1 MSREVL
7 ENAMRNLEEIFV
19 LNSRN
24 TITDAGGV
32 AGQVGGSVLRS
43 RQISNQLTANADDA
57 VFLDRYLTETL
68 PPNIKSSGSP
78 GDPSNAG
85 EPRGSIIA
93 YHNAQGTDANTGRL
107 AIEGGKVVGGYVAD
121 VTIKDLIGD
130 VSGGSA
136 NINSQVKSPT
146 TDKPSLGLVEINN
159 PFLSLPTRNVLPVA
173 LFCTSIPTIELSR
186 AVPYVIVRVISPMT
200 PIKGGRIT
208 TLSLGAHLGD
218 ASYEVKPGTVEHDI
232 ATSTRATRLPAGVLV
247 PAGSN
252 AGEQSLFG
260 MEMFTTPQ
268 TLVNANKTVGSRGV
282 PILDPFRP
290 LISLD
295 GVNIR
300 VFPAGHGALAF
311 KEATVNVK
319 IHDRSKMQDVG
330 QLLRPDQFGYN
341 FIELEYGWA
350 HPDEPEANNPYAP
363 FINSFRQ
370 RELYTVVSSNISMG
384 DDGSVSVS
392 IRCSLKGA
400 RDLLNLT
407 PISDVWTDT
416 TKAEQ
421 LFEEASR
428 IVKNIDADKD
438 ENPETDIR
446 YVETIRSL
454 SKSGAAGK
462 FGISA
467 EEKTLIKEFIQQA
480 SSNTGDL
487 GELRKKIVEIY
498 GESGEGGEY
507 KTVIDSASSTFKKK
521 VDAVAVSAELYEL
534 GKKNTGNASIDATPD
549 AKTKGTT
556 RSYITFGKAVTSF
569 VGAPMTSGN
578 FAEVQLLFYTFNSD
592 AGAVNRRNVAEF
604 PIEISKFNSAFEDA
618 IKTDPKMPLK
628 KVMRILTGLV
638 SDSSAAA
645 YGIKPDPV
653 LQPGQAETDA
663 DRKARASANSTLMS
677 QYGCMTTKFKKPVI
691 EYMMDS
697 IRIGDQPVLR
707 IHFFDKKST
716 PNDEALY
723 LLDLQFAGGGSEELI
738 NLVGTLQQGD
748 ATKLNSGVLE
758 GAVREGIV
766 RATTATKDG
775 KTHTSYTMNTNS
787 VVLKRYIKRTIP
799 SITYGSPGS
808 VLTSFNLQSID
819 MQDFETALLIQAANG
834 TKVPGQPDTSSPQND
849 MQIYPMNIGVSILG
863 CPLID
868 YAQEFYFDM
877 DTGTS
882 IDNVYVV
889 NGITHNIGPGSFKTE
904 LDLKLTRTTGA
915 NSALDSKIR
924 TLIRTIDDK
933 TKGTA

>member
-1 MSREVL
+1 MNRTIL
-7 ENAMRNLEEIFV
+7 ENAMRELEEIFV

-24 TITDAGGV
+24 TITEVGGV
-32 AGQVGGSVLRS
+32 AGQVGGSVLRA

-78 GDPSNAG
+78 GSPDNPA
-85 EPRGSIIA
+85 EPRGTIIA
-93 YHNAQGTDANTGRL
+93 YHNAQGTDASTGRL
-107 AIEGGKVVGGYVAD
+107 TIEDGRVVGGYVAD
-121 VTIKDLIGD
+121 ITVKDLIGT
-130 VSGGSA
+130 VTKGNA
-136 NINSQVKSPT
+136 NINTQVKSPK

-159 PFLSLPTRNVLPVA
+159 PFLSLPTRNVLPVS

-186 AVPYVIVRVISPMT
+186 SVPYVIVRVISPMS
-200 PIKGGRIT
+200 PIRGGKIT

-232 ATSTRATRLPAGVLV
+232 ATSPRATRLPAGVLV
-247 PAGSN
+247 PAGSQP
-252 AGEQSLFG
+252 GEQSMFG
-260 MEMFTTPQ
+260 MEMFTMPQ

-295 GVNIR
+295 GVSIR

-341 FIELEYGWA
+341 FIELEYGWS
-350 HPDEPEANNPYAP
+350 HPDEPESNNPYAP

-370 RELYTVVSSNISMG
+370 RELYTVVSSNTSMG

-392 IRCSLKGA
+392 VRCSLKGA

-416 TKAEQ
+416 TQAEQ

-428 IVKNIDADKD
+428 LVKNIDADKD
-438 ENPETDIR
+438 ETPEADTR

-454 SKSGAAGK
+454 SKAGAAGK

-467 EEKTLIKEFIQQA
+467 EEKALIKEFIAQA

-498 GESGEGGEY
+498 GENGEGGKY
-507 KTVIDSASSTFKKK
+507 KAVIDDASKTFKNKM
-521 VDAVAVSAELYEL
+521 DAVSVSAELYEF
-534 GKKNTGNASIDATPD
+534 GKKSTKNPQIDTTPSANQKD
-549 AKTKGTT
+549 NS
-556 RSYITFGKAVTSF
+556 RSYITFGKAVAAF
-569 VGAPMTSGN
+569 VGAPLTSGN

-604 PIEISKFNSAFEDA
+604 PIEISKFNTAFEDA

-653 LQPGQAETDA
+653 LQPGQTETDD
-663 DRKARASANSTLMS
+663 DRKARAAANTAQMKE
-677 QYGCMTTKFKKPVI
+677 YGCFTTKFKKPVI
-691 EYMMDS
+691 EYMLDS

-723 LLDLQFAGGGSEELI
+723 LLDLQFAGAGSEELL

-748 ATKLNSGVLE
+748 ATKLNSGVLQQ
-758 GAVREGIV
+758 AVNEGIV
-766 RATTATKDG
+766 RSTTTTKDG
-775 KTHTSYTMNTNS
+775 TTRTSYAMNTNS
-787 VVLKRYIKRTIP
+787 AVLKRYIKRTVP

-849 MQIYPMNIGVSILG
+849 MQIYPMNVGVSILG

-889 NGITHNIGPGSFKTE
+889 NGITHNISPGSFKTD

-924 TLIRTIDDK
+924 TLLSTIDDK
-933 TKGTA
+933 TKG

>member
-1 MSREVL
+1 MSRSVL
-7 ENAMRNLEEIFV
+7 ENAMRDLEEIFV

-24 TITDAGGV
+24 TISEVGGV
-32 AGQVGGSVLRS
+32 AGQVGGSALRS

-57 VFLDRYLTETL
+57 VFLNRYLTEVL

-78 GDPSNAG
+78 GDPANPA

-93 YHNAQGTDANTGRL
+93 YHVAQGTNANTGRL
-107 AIEGGKVVGGYVAD
+107 VLDGSNKVVGGYVAEI
-121 VTIKDLIGD
+121 TIKDLLGD
-130 VSGGSA
+130 VPGGSA
-136 NINSQVKSPT
+136 NINTQVGSPQ
-146 TDKPSLGLVEINN
+146 TDKPSLGIVEINN
-159 PFLSLPTRNVLPVA
+159 PFLSLPTRNVLPVS
-173 LFCTSIPTIELSR
+173 LFCTSMPTLEISR
-186 AVPYVIVRVISPMT
+186 AVPFVIVRVISPMSPT
-200 PIKGGRIT
+200 KGGRTT
-208 TLSLGAHLGD
+208 TLSLGSYLGD
-218 ASYEVKPGTVEHDI
+218 SSSEIKPGTVEHDI
-232 ATSTRATRLPAGVLV
+232 ATSARSTRLPAGVLV
-247 PAGSN
+247 PSGSQP
-252 AGEQSLFG
+252 GEQSLFG

-268 TLVNANKTVGSRGV
+268 TLVNANKLVGSRGV

-290 LISLD
+290 LMSLES
-295 GVNIR
+295 VNIR
-300 VFPAGHGALAF
+300 VTPAGHGALAF
-311 KEATVNVK
+311 KEGTVNIK

-350 HPDEPEANNPYAP
+350 HPDDAGANNPYAP

-370 RELYTVVSSNISMG
+370 RELYTVVSSNVSMG
-384 DDGSVSVS
+384 DDGAVSVS
-392 IRCSLKGA
+392 IRCALKGA

-407 PISDVWTDT
+407 PISEVWTST
-416 TKAEQ
+416 TQAEQ
-421 LFEEASR
+421 LFEEANR
-428 IVKNIDADKD
+428 IIRNIDADKD
-438 ENPETDIR
+438 EKPETDIR

-454 SKSGAAGK
+454 SRGGASGK

-467 EEKTLIKEFIQQA
+467 EEKSLIKEFIKSA

-487 GELRKKIVEIY
+487 GELRTKIVEIY
-498 GESGEGGEY
+498 GADGEGGEY
-507 KTVIDSASSTFKKK
+507 KKIIDNATTVFKKK
-521 VDAVAVSAELYEL
+521 MDAVTTSAELYEL
-534 GKKNTGNASIDATPD
+534 GKRNTGTAQIDTTIDA
-549 AKTKGTT
+549 KQKTT
-556 RSYITFGKAVTSF
+556 RGYITFGKAVAAF
-569 VGAPMTSGN
+569 VGAPLTSGN

-592 AGAVNRRNVAEF
+592 AGAVNRRNIAEF
-604 PIEISKFNSAFEDA
+604 PIEIAKFNTAFEDA
-618 IKTDPKMPLK
+618 IRTDPKMPLK
-628 KVMRILTGLV
+628 KVMRILANLV

-653 LQPGQAETDA
+653 LQPGATEKDE
-663 DRKARASANSTLMS
+663 DRKARVSSNSTLMT
-677 QYGCMTTKFKKPVI
+677 QYGCMTTRFKKPVI
-691 EYMMDS
+691 EYTLDS

-723 LLDLQFAGGGSEELI
+723 LLDLQFAGGGSEELV

-748 ATKLNSGVLE
+748 ATKLNSGVLQ
-758 GAVREGIV
+758 GAVDEGIV

-775 KTHTSYTMNTNS
+775 KTRTSYAMNTNS
-787 VVLKRYIKRTIP
+787 VVLKRYIKRTVP

-808 VLTSFNLQSID
+808 VLTSFSLQSID
-819 MQDFETALLIQAANG
+819 MQDFETALLVQAANG
-834 TKVPGQPDTSSPQND
+834 TRVPGQPDTNSPQND

-868 YAQEFYFDM
+868 YAQEFFFDM

-889 NGITHNIGPGSFKTE
+889 NGITHSISPGSFKTD

-924 TLIRTIDDK
+924 TLIKSIDDK
-933 TKGTA
+933 AKG